1 MNKFLF
7 AIFQFIFALFLTSS
21 AHAQN
26 QTLDQATSIF
36 VNETRV
42 ISDIYLRSL
51 LIINAAFQTE
61 KELAET
67 KKDFEDLNT
76 TNNPAEKEN
85 KMQALTESTSA
96 SIKKKLESGAIANQ
110 IGTLSEKKKREVGDA
125 LSNADLIYSR
135 IPTYISAMAG
145 LSQQAAAG
153 GFAVLKPLIERVKP
167 GKWFLNKAKQ
177 DRSSFLEGVKKVAEG
192 AKIEIKP
199 VTSTSTPIV
208 VATEEFK

>member
-1 MNKFLF
+1 MKKFLYF
-7 AIFQFIFALFLTSS
+7 VFQLAFALSFFTT
-21 AHAQN
+21 AQAQN
-26 QTLDQATSIF
+26 QTLDQATSTF
-36 VNETRV
+36 VNETRI

-61 KELAET
+61 EELAKT
-67 KKDFEDLNT
+67 KKDFEDFNA
-76 TNNPAEKEN
+76 TNNPGEKEN

-96 SIKKKLESGAIANQ
+96 SIKKKLESGVIANQ
-110 IGTLSEKKKREVGDA
+110 IGSLSDKKKREVGDA
-125 LSNADLIYSR
+125 LSNADLIYTR
-135 IPTYISAMAG
+135 IPAYISAMAG

-153 GFAVLKPLIERVKP
+153 GFSVLKPLIERVKP

-177 DRSSFLEGVKKVAEG
+177 DRSSFLDGVKKVAEG

-208 VATEEFK
+208 VSSDEFK